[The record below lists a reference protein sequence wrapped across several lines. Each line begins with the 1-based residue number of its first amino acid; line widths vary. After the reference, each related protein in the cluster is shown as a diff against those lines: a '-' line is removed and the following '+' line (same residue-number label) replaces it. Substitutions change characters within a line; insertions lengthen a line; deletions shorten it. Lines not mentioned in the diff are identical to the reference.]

1 MATYIAYSGVAS
13 GGVSSDGVAF
23 DDVAFDG
30 VAFDDVAFDGVSSGG
45 VASGI
50 AYGVA
55 YGSASVVDVKVNSF
69 IDKKDGKTKYIAT
82 IKGITIEGKDKQKKK
97 VFILVIDTSGS
108 MDSKAN
114 PHSNKGE
121 TTTFTRMFLV
131 IHAINTFLH
140 SIGLSDL
147 IALVPF
153 NDRVSEVFP
162 PTSPRN
168 SDNSI
173 NPDLSGFIARYLIS
187 SGGTNLLDGLQ
198 HALIMALSI
207 DTDVFDVHII
217 VLTDGET
224 ENPEALVPFIKEF
237 ILNNK
242 NRFPIHTLGFGC
254 SAPVNILY
262 EISRLTH
269 GTCGFIPDLTMLG
282 TVIVNLLSNCLST
295 AHQNVNISI
304 ETITEK
310 EGKHKASTKILEI
323 GPVLYDQTRTIIID
337 INTVDTAD
345 NTDKTDKIVDIA
357 ISVKSPKFNILFK
370 SIDIHQIV
378 LTDEYLQNA
387 IVKKEIINILLQL
400 INKYTTSTHATLLGK
415 LYKDIES
422 IVPRNAFIA
431 DILKDIISD
440 NPDEGQISKAI
451 FHEHYSVW
459 GQRYLY
465 SLLCAY
471 ILEQSQNF
479 KDKAPLHFN
488 GSTFNTHQLRIE
500 TIFAGLPLPEQPRQQ
515 QSSRG
520 RGYTQFCNQPQSTV
534 IQAQAQAQAPPV
546 VSRAPQ
552 SFYDSSGGCF
562 TGGWFVKLADGTCKC
577 VRDIRKGDIVISYDS
592 PTGVATIVCVT
603 QLLITTPIEMVSIN
617 GVDGITKHHPI
628 LHNSEWIFPKDII
641 QTTIM
646 CNPGA
651 YMYDFVIDLGSSVVI
666 TCEKYVDNVC
676 KDYDYN
682 VACLGHCLTTNPVIS
697 HEYLGTEKIIND
709 LKQHPN
715 WTTGHIKLD
724 KYTFERESY
733 SGRIIKL
740 QF

>member
-1 MATYIAYSGVAS
+1 
-13 GGVSSDGVAF
+13 
-23 DDVAFDG
+23 
-30 VAFDDVAFDGVSSGG
+30 
-45 VASGI
+45 
-50 AYGVA
+50 
-55 YGSASVVDVKVNSF
+55 
-69 IDKKDGKTKYIAT
+69 
-82 IKGITIEGKDKQKKK
+82 
-97 VFILVIDTSGS
+97 

-217 VLTDGET
+217 VLTDGDT

-269 GTCGFIPDLTMLG
+269 GICGFIPDLTMLG

-337 INTVDTAD
+337 TNTVDTAD
-345 NTDKTDKIVDIA
+345 NTDNTDNTDKIVDIA
-357 ISVKSPKFNILFK
+357 ISVKSPAFNILFK
-370 SIDIHQIV
+370 SIDIHPIV
-378 LTDEYLQNA
+378 LTDEHLQNA

-422 IVPRNAFIA
+422 IVPRTAFIA
-431 DILKDIISD
+431 DVLKDIISD
-440 NPDEGQISKAI
+440 NPHEGQISKAI
-451 FHEHYSVW
+451 FHENYSVW

-488 GSTFNTHQLRIE
+488 GSTFNAHQLRIE
-500 TIFAGLPLPEQPRQQ
+500 TIFAGLPLPEQQRQQ
-515 QSSRG
+515 QQQQSYRG
-520 RGYTQFCNQPQSTV
+520 GYTQYYNQPQTTV
-534 IQAQAQAQAPPV
+534 IQAQAQAPQAM
-546 VSRAPQ
+546 SRAPQ

-628 LHNSEWIFPKDII
+628 LHISEWIFPKDII

-646 CNPGA
+646 CHPGA

-666 TCEKYVDNVC
+666 TCEQYNDNVC

-682 VACLGHCLTTNPVIS
+682 VACLGHCLTTNSVIS

-715 WTTGHIKLD
+715 WKTGHIKLD
-724 KYTFERESY
+724 KYTFERDAE

-740 QF
+740 LF

>member
-1 MATYIAYSGVAS
+1 MATYIASSGVVASSGVAAS
-13 GGVSSDGVAF
+13 G
-23 DDVAFDG
+23 DVA
-30 VAFDDVAFDGVSSGG
+30 ASSG

-50 AYGVA
+50 AYFVD
-55 YGSASVVDVKVNSF
+55 VDVKVNSF

-108 MDSKAN
+108 MDSNAN

-121 TTTFTRMFLV
+121 TTLFTRMFLV

-310 EGKHKASTKILEI
+310 EGKHKASTQILEI

-337 INTVDTAD
+337 TNTAD
-345 NTDKTDKIVDIA
+345 NTDNTDNTDKTDKTDKIVDIA
-357 ISVKSPKFNILFK
+357 ISVKSPTFNILFK

-400 INKYTTSTHATLLGK
+400 INKYTLSTHATLLEK

-422 IVPRNAFIA
+422 IVPRTAFIA

-534 IQAQAQAQAPPV
+534 IQSQAQAPQAM
-546 VSRAPQ
+546 SRAPQ

-592 PTGVATIVCVT
+592 PAGVATIVCVT

-646 CNPGA
+646 CHPGA

-666 TCEKYVDNVC
+666 TCEKYDDYNVC

-682 VACLGHCLTTNPVIS
+682 VACLGHCLTTNSVIS

-715 WTTGHIKLD
+715 WKTGHIKLD
-724 KYTFERESY
+724 KYTFERDAE

-740 QF
+740 LF